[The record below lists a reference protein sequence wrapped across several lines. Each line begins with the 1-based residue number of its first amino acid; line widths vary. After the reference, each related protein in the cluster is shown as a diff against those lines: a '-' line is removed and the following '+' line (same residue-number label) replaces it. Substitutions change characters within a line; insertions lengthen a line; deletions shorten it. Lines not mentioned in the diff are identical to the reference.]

1 MKKIILYCIEVFF
14 YYLFRIF
21 PIQKNK
27 IFFQNY
33 NGKGYGDNP
42 KYIAEEILR
51 CGYDLILVWA
61 VRAKFKGNIPKNIKT
76 VPFISIRAIYESA
89 TAKIWIDNCR
99 KQLYAK
105 KRKGQYY
112 IQTWHGTINFKK
124 VEKDVENKLSSFYVK
139 HAKYDSTI
147 ADLFLSDS
155 KFTSQLYRSSFWY
168 NGEIL
173 ECGTPREDILI
184 NQNLDIKNKVKKHFN
199 ISDNTK
205 IILYAPTFRNNFN
218 ADIFDINYQ
227 LILNKL
233 QEQTKENW
241 ILLMRMHPN
250 DSKKSGVFIYNN
262 LILNASDY
270 DDMQEILMTSDIL
283 ITDYSDCMYEFALMN
298 KPIFLYIKDY
308 EQYKIERNFYFDIFS
323 LPFPSALN
331 NDELLQKILNFNTTL
346 YLKSLNEFFLK
357 VGVFKEGN
365 ASKIVVNKIME
376 KINAYS

>member
-1 MKKIILYCIEVFF
+1 MKKIIIYCIEVFF
-14 YYLFRIF
+14 YYIFRIF

-51 CGYDLILVWA
+51 CGYDLILVWV
-61 VRAKFKGNIPKNIKT
+61 VRRKYKRNIPKKIKT
-76 VPFISIRAIYESA
+76 VPYISIRAIYESA

-99 KQLYAK
+99 KQLYVR

-124 VEKDVENKLSSFYVK
+124 VEKDVENKLLSFYVK
-139 HAKYDSTI
+139 HAKYDSKI

-184 NQNLDIKNKVKKHFN
+184 NRNQHLKEKVRKYFN
-199 ISDNTK
+199 ISEKTK

-218 ADIFDINYQ
+218 ANIFDINYN
-227 LILNKL
+227 LILNNL
-233 QEQTKENW
+233 QEKTKENW
-241 ILLMRMHPN
+241 IFLMRMHPN
-250 DSKKSGVFIYNN
+250 DSKKSGVFIYND

-270 DDMQEILMTSDIL
+270 DDMQEILLTSDIL
-283 ITDYSDCMYEFALMN
+283 ITDYSDCMYEFALMD
-298 KPIFLYIKDY
+298 KPVFLYIKDY
-308 EQYKIERNFYFDIFS
+308 EQYKIERDFYFDIFS

-331 NDELLQKILNFNTTL
+331 NEELLQKILNFNTAN
-346 YLKSLNEFFLK
+346 YLKSLNDFFLK

-365 ASKIVVNKIME
+365 ASKKVVDRIME
-376 KINAYS
+376 EMNDNS

>member
-233 QEQTKENW
+233 QEQTKEKW
-241 ILLMRMHPN
+241 ILLLRMHPN

>member
-1 MKKIILYCIEVFF
+1 MKKLIIYCIEVFF

-51 CGYDLILVWA
+51 CGYDFILVWA
-61 VRAKFKGNIPKNIKT
+61 VRSKFKGNIPQKIKT
-76 VPFISIRAIYESA
+76 VPYISIRAIYESV

-99 KQLYAK
+99 KQIYVR

-112 IQTWHGTINFKK
+112 IQTWHATINFKK
-124 VEKDVENKLSSFYVK
+124 VERDVENKLSKFYVK
-139 HAKYDSTI
+139 HAKYDSKLV
-147 ADLFLSDS
+147 DLFLSAS
-155 KFTSQLYRSSFWY
+155 KFTTQLYRSSFWY
-168 NGEIL
+168 NGEIF

-184 NQNLDIKNKVKKHFN
+184 NQKPDINEKVKKHFN
-199 ISDNTK
+199 ISKYTK
-205 IILYAPTFRNNFN
+205 IILYAPTFRNDFN
-218 ADIFDINYQ
+218 TDIYDINYK
-227 LILNKL
+227 LILDNL

-241 ILLMRMHPN
+241 VFLMRLHPN
-250 DSKKSGVFIYNN
+250 DSKKSGVFLYND

-283 ITDYSDCMYEFALMN
+283 ITDYSDCSYEFALMN
-298 KPIFLYIKDY
+298 KPVFLYIKDY

-323 LPFPSALN
+323 LPFPSARN
-331 NDELLQKILNFNTTL
+331 NNELLQKILNFNTNL

-357 VGVFKEGN
+357 VGILKEGN
-365 ASKIVVNKIME
+365 ASQKIVKKIMDI
-376 KINAYS
+376 INDNC

>member
-1 MKKIILYCIEVFF
+1 
-14 YYLFRIF
+14 
-21 PIQKNK
+21 
-27 IFFQNY
+27 
-33 NGKGYGDNP
+33 
-42 KYIAEEILR
+42 LR

-61 VRAKFKGNIPKNIKT
+61 VRRKFKWNIPKKIKT

-105 KRKGQYY
+105 KRNGQYY

-124 VEKDVENKLSSFYVK
+124 VEKDVEDKLSGFYVK
-139 HAKYDSTI
+139 HAKYDSKI
-147 ADLFLSDS
+147 ANLFLSDS

-168 NGEIL
+168 NGDIL

-184 NQNLDIKNKVKKHFN
+184 NQHREIKDKVKKYFN
-199 ISDNTK
+199 IQENTK
-205 IILYAPTFRNNFN
+205 ILLYAPTFRNNFN
-218 ADIFDINYQ
+218 AEIFDINYQ
-227 LILNKL
+227 LILNNLK
-233 QEQTKENW
+233 EKTKENW

-250 DSKKSGVFIYNN
+250 DSKKAGVFIYND

-298 KPIFLYIKDY
+298 KPVFLYIKDY
-308 EQYKIERNFYFDIFS
+308 EQYKIERDFYFDIFS
-323 LPFPSALN
+323 IPFPSAIN
-331 NDELLQKILNFNTTL
+331 NYELLQKILNFNTTL
-346 YLKSLNEFFLK
+346 YLNSLNEFFLK

-365 ASKIVVNKIME
+365 AAKKVVKRIME
-376 KINAYS
+376 EINDNF